1 MKNQYVYVMLNES
14 QYVYVMLN
22 EKSMYGRYVK

>member
-22 EKSMYGRYVK
+22 EKSICLRYVK